1 MRETLE
7 QKGGYAM
14 LPRLIA
20 CVFCASI
27 TTSSGFVPAANAAIV
42 TNGDFATGNFNGWT
56 LFTTAN
62 GSLGPSGS
70 GLPAVTSF
78 NVTGSGSQNAATFD
92 VGEVV
97 QMFMQGGGGIT
108 QTVTLPGDSISFSAN
123 IAALGVLAN
132 VEGGV
137 FSVLLDGLT
146 EDTVDIGVIGTGAVI
161 RNTLSF
167 ATTESAGPHTLE
179 ILITRPFVNNAITP
193 EQFITNIAITGAAAV
208 PEPASLG
215 LLAAGLVGLAGVR
228 HRRRGDRDRN

>member
-1 MRETLE
+1 
-7 QKGGYAM
+7 M

-27 TTSSGFVPAANAAIV
+27 TTSSGFVPAAKAAIV
-42 TNGDFATGNFNGWT
+42 TNGDFATGNFTGWT

-146 EDTVDIGVIGTGAVI
+146 EYAVDIGVIGTGAVI
-161 RNTLSF
+161 HNTLSF
-167 ATTESAGPHTLE
+167 TTTESAGPHILE

-215 LLAAGLVGLAGVR
+215 LLAAGLVGLAGVW

>member
-1 MRETLE
+1 
-7 QKGGYAM
+7 M

-27 TTSSGFVPAANAAIV
+27 TTSSAFVPAANAAIV
-42 TNGDFATGNFNGWT
+42 TNGDFATGNFTGWT

-78 NVTGSGSQNAATFD
+78 TGSGSQNAATFD

-123 IAALGVLAN
+123 IAALGVAAN

-146 EDTVDIGVIGTGAVI
+146 EDTVDIGVIGAGAVI

-167 ATTESAGPHTLE
+167 TTTESAGPHTLE

-215 LLAAGLVGLAGVR
+215 LLAAGLVGLAGVW
-228 HRRRGDRDRN
+228 HRRRGNRDRN

>member
-1 MRETLE
+1 PFPELRLSLMRETLE

-42 TNGDFATGNFNGWT
+42 TNGDFATGNFTGWT

-108 QTVTLPGDSISFSAN
+108 QTVPLPADSMSFSAN

-146 EDTVDIGVIGTGAVI
+146 EDAVDIGMIGTGAVI

-167 ATTESAGPHTLE
+167 TTTESAGPHTLE
-179 ILITRPFVNNAITP
+179 ILITRPFVNTAITP

-208 PEPASLG
+208 LEPAS
-215 LLAAGLVGLAGVR
+215 
-228 HRRRGDRDRN
+228 